1 MLGTTDPI
9 ETADM
14 KTFDEIRAIA
24 AERKG
29 GEDELEDLL
38 PDVATDD
45 DLREIEDA
53 KYLEN
58 MAMAMFSAGF
68 KWYIIKAKWP
78 GFLEAFDGFDPDTVA
93 AYDVLH
99 IDELTQDTR
108 IVRNRVK
115 IEATVS
121 NAAWMLTKVEEH
133 GSFAD
138 WIADWP
144 SNDIASLWST
154 MQKEAKHLG
163 PKTSAYFLRQ
173 MGKDSFLLTN
183 STSAALVEHGI
194 LDAEPKGK
202 RGMKKA
208 QEVFNEWYEETGLP
222 YSHLSRILAYSTEA

>member
-1 MLGTTDPI
+1 MLF
-9 ETADM
+9 E
-14 KTFDEIRAIA
+14 EIRAIA
-24 AERKG
+24 AKRKG
-29 GEDELEDLL
+29 GDDELEALL
-38 PDVATDD
+38 PELPTIEELRATDD
-45 DLREIEDA
+45 S

-58 MAMAMFSAGF
+58 MAKAIFSAGF

-78 GFLEAFDGFDPDTVA
+78 GFVEAFEGFDPETVA
-93 AYDVLH
+93 SYDILR
-99 IDELTQDTR
+99 IDELAQDTR

-115 IEATVS
+115 IEATAN
-121 NAAWMLTKVEEH
+121 NAAWMLTKAEQH

-194 LDAEPKGK
+194 LDAEPRGK
-202 RGMKKA
+202 TGATKA
-208 QEVFNEWYEETGLP
+208 QKIFNEWHEETGLP
-222 YSHLSRILAYSTEA
+222 YAHLSRILAYSTET